1 MARFPVGLLALVL
14 AGTASFAQEYRHLST
29 VQDGNG
35 SMSTNTVTLGGV
47 AYTNVS
53 AGAQPGGIQISTN
66 GDWKNYAGFL
76 QAVDIK
82 RPGQDTDGDGV
93 IDELS
98 LDNDGDTLTDLE
110 EIEGSSFNPAT
121 ATEVNDADTDG
132 DDVPDGHEA
141 LAETD
146 PTDDEAN
153 LRILKITQAGGQK
166 EVTYTARSGKN
177 YNIRGWDGSYA
188 YPTNV
193 VDTDQEFGGAGAWE
207 VRTNVYTD
215 AVATNAR
222 HYAIEPLP

>member
-1 MARFPVGLLALVL
+1 MAKMLGALLVSGLA
-14 AGTASFAQEYRHLST
+14 ATAAFSQEYRHLST
-29 VQDGNG
+29 VLDGNG

-66 GDWKNYAGFL
+66 ADWKNYAGFL

-82 RPGQDTDGDGV
+82 RPGLDTDGDGV

-98 LDNDGDTLTDLE
+98 QDNDGDTLTDTE
-110 EIEGSSFNPAT
+110 EIEGNAFSPVT
-121 ATEVNDADTDG
+121 ATVVNDADTDD

-146 PTDDEAN
+146 PTDPDNKLE
-153 LRILKITQAGGQK
+153 IIGIDQAGGQK
-166 EVTYTARSGKN
+166 EVTYRARSGKN
-177 YNIRGWDGSYA
+177 YNIRGWDRQYA

-193 VDTDQEFGGAGAWE
+193 VGTDQEFGGAGAWE
-207 VRTNVYTD
+207 VRTNVFTD
-215 AVATNAR
+215 AAGTNAR
-222 HYAIEPLP
+222 YYAVEPLP